1 MASTDLTKAFHQVS
15 VEAILTGARR
25 AGFSSKFVRHI
36 KDLYTNSSIILQFQ
50 GETLGVQPTTD
61 VRQGDTLS
69 PVLFNLVLD
78 EYFTN
83 VDPNI
88 GCCSYASTIQDFF
101 MPRGLRVNI
110 KKSFMLSMQPSGREK
125 KLKIS
130 TDNIF
135 TVAGS
140 PLPTSEVTTLWRYLG
155 VTLSPQGTKNMGL
168 RTQLQELLTR
178 VSKAPLQPQ
187 QRLPQWQVQWEPHY
201 AVSGTVMKPD
211 LVAYKDADCVVLDAQ
226 IAGTTLGLP
235 EEGQVWAAESAHD
248 LKGLGFTDN
257 DLKIMSVRCLQGG
270 MACFRDPKKAQE
282 EGCGQ
287 RAPPPPRNRAQRRR
301 QLYEEH
307 QRLHRLGPKVLVD
320 KICMQG
326 ADPTTTLKELHRV
339 YDPLMSTP
347 SHQVDSITS
356 KS

>member
-36 KDLYTNSSIILQFQ
+36 KDLYTNSRIILQFQ

-83 VDPNI
+83 VDLNI
-88 GCCSYASTIQDFF
+88 GFVAGDLRLDATAFADDLVVFASTPQVLQLRLNQVQDFF

-110 KKSFMLSMQPSGREK
+110 KKSFTLSMQPSGREK

-155 VTLSPQGTKNMGL
+155 VTFSPQGTKNMGL

-178 VSKAPLQPQ
+178 VSKAPLRPQ
-187 QRLPQWQVQWEPHY
+187 QRLVILRFHLLPRLYHRLVLGPWTNDLLRKMDASIRGPVRRWLNLPHN
-201 AVSGTVMKPD
+201 TP
-211 LVAYKDADCVVLDAQ
+211 
-226 IAGTTLGLP
+226 
-235 EEGQVWAAESAHD
+235 
-248 LKGLGFTDN
+248 LGFSMPQ
-257 DLKIMSVRCLQGG
+257 LLRGASGSRRCEPQYHQCYSSARGTCPS
-270 MACFRDPKKAQE
+270 AATQ
-282 EGCGQ
+282 
-287 RAPPPPRNRAQRRR
+287 AAR
-301 QLYEEH
+301 Q
-307 QRLHRLGPKVLVD
+307 
-320 KICMQG
+320 
-326 ADPTTTLKELHRV
+326 
-339 YDPLMSTP
+339 
-347 SHQVDSITS
+347 
-356 KS
+356 